1 MTKPLY
7 SNRYTTWTRDAILE
21 AVKRNVTE
29 ARYEHILRVE
39 ETAIRL
45 ADHYGAETEA
55 ASLASILHDYAKD
68 IPRADIEVLVDQGD
82 LPRELLDFGSQIW
95 HGPAAAYYAQT
106 TFGIHDQSIL
116 DAIAQHTIGGQ
127 MMPLVSQIVFI
138 ADYIEPGRQF
148 PGVEE
153 ARRLADQTLESAV
166 VYKIKQTLLYL
177 IQKEIVIYPETFHV
191 YNKWMGK

>member
-1 MTKPLY
+1 MTKLLY

-21 AVKRNVTE
+21 AVKSRVTE

-45 ADHYGAETEA
+45 ADHYSAETEA

-68 IPRADIEVLVDQGD
+68 IPRADIEVLVDQGH
-82 LPRELLDFGSQIW
+82 LPPELLDFGSQIW

-106 TFGIHDQSIL
+106 LFGIQDQSIL

-177 IQKEIVIYPETFHV
+177 IKKEIVIYPETFHV